1 MRRPG
6 KVPDPKEVAMVA
18 WVIGRAVLSVL
29 LLSARLYYALLL
41 VLAALVSSLV
51 LSVVRLLRVTLEA
64 VRSILS

>member
-1 MRRPG
+1 MLRP
-6 KVPDPKEVAMVA
+6 EAMSGPMEAAMLA

-29 LLSARLYYALLL
+29 LLSALLYYALLL